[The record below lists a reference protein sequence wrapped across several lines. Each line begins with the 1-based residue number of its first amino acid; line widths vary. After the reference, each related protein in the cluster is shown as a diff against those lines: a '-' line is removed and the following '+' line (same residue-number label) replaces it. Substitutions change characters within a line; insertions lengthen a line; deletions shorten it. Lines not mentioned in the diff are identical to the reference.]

1 MSTVLAIDPGTT
13 LSAYVCFESDTE
25 TILAKGK
32 IPNAELV
39 SIVQTT
45 EADKVVVE
53 HFQCMGMSVGKEVFE
68 TAYWIGELRRIC
80 KDRKL
85 CFVPVMRNQIKLHHC
100 MSVRAKDPNIRQ
112 ALIDRFGAVGTKKH
126 PGPLY
131 GVSADIWSA
140 LAIAVFESD
149 RSRIPTLE

>member
-1 MSTVLAIDPGTT
+1 MQILAIDPGTT
-13 LSAYVCFESDTE
+13 FSAYVLFDSESE

-32 IPNAELV
+32 IHNDDLIPIVMDTTAE
-39 SIVQTT
+39 
-45 EADKVVVE
+45 EVVVE
-53 HFQCMGMSVGKEVFE
+53 HMACMGMSVGKEVFE

-80 KDRKL
+80 KDRDR
-85 CFVPVMRNQIKLHHC
+85 CFVPIMRNQIKLHHC